1 MTFNWN
7 QRFKHKRTNANRPN
21 VSPTFSLK
29 SCLAEKRGIL
39 GKTREMA
46 NAMYHPLRE
55 VGVQGR
61 ERWDG
66 YSFRHHSQTP
76 ANSGSSLTCLEAD
89 KSSCRAA
96 AGPTIT
102 LWTGAMLFVPSF
114 RRHPQGTPPVVTLI
128 LSGMAWQSGKPEIQ
142 SH

>member
-1 MTFNWN
+1 MQCT
-7 QRFKHKRTNANRPN
+7 
-21 VSPTFSLK
+21 
-29 SCLAEKRGIL
+29 IL
-39 GKTREMA
+39 S
-46 NAMYHPLRE
+46 E
-55 VGVQGR
+55 VGVQGW
-61 ERWDG
+61 ETQDG
-66 YSFRHHSQTP
+66 YSSSHHSQTP
-76 ANSGSSLTCLEAD
+76 GNSGSSLTCLEAD

-102 LWTGAMLFVPSF
+102 LWTGAMLLVPSF